1 MKKSFWNNGS
11 STENCSIWNKQ
22 FSPLKMDQITRGDKE
37 SFIDKKNRIACVGKS
52 DVGKKILTSKEK
64 NNNKRISSLTGTKSQ
79 IRQCFFLS
87 KASWV
92 YNKQK
97 IKYWCAVHR
106 MSLPLEN
113 ISNSAAKNSSF
124 NRVTKLPQE
133 ILKET

>member
-1 MKKSFWNNGS
+1 
-11 STENCSIWNKQ
+11 
-22 FSPLKMDQITRGDKE
+22 MDQITQGDKE
-37 SFIDKKNRIACVGKS
+37 SFIDKKNRIASVGKS

-79 IRQCFFLS
+79 IRQYFFFRKPAEFITKL
-87 KASWV
+87 
-92 YNKQK
+92 K
-97 IKYWCAVHR
+97 IKYWCAIHR

-124 NRVTKLPQE
+124 NCVTKLPLG